1 MTMADQECERKKKY
15 EEVVE
20 ALRPDAKE
28 FVDQMLKDPMKTTK
42 NNYGKVMSFLSQ
54 LKPPMGQLFLMA
66 MVKEGYPKI
75 TADQLKQLMGW

>member
-1 MTMADQECERKKKY
+1 MADQECERKKKF

-20 ALRPDAKE
+20 LLRPDAKE
-28 FVDQMLKDPMKTTK
+28 FVQEMLKDRMKTTQ
-42 NNYGKVMSFLSQ
+42 NNYGKVMSFVSQ

-75 TADQLKQLMGW
+75 TADQIKQIMGW